1 MKLVVRGEG
10 LPEGPKKK
18 NPYKYKN
25 VRNSEK
31 IL

>member
-10 LPEGPKKK
+10 LPEGPKK